1 MILGVVWNRQEKV
14 LSKLQRDSLIWKIF
28 LRKNENWRRSYSFN
42 YCFFYPGWLVLSQIE
57 AVIFN
62 GNGHQNMN
70 HNLLGNISF
79 SFSLCWITYLQMC
92 QRFNAAFPD
101 PDQTLCHIG
110 KSNIDFWRLH
120 FHGHVYPLH
129 NIILIRRIYHIQLA
143 QFELI
148 ILMSQESTVYLI
160 FVLRYTSNHSLII
173 TQWLLSKMAY
183 NVQTVQIWKV
193 PKLFI
198 VLQSQMLPKMFF
210 RSSSSFS
217 LTTKCS
223 QPIRIHIELDV

>member
-1 MILGVVWNRQEKV
+1 M
-14 LSKLQRDSLIWKIF
+14 
-28 LRKNENWRRSYSFN
+28 
-42 YCFFYPGWLVLSQIE
+42 FFYPGWLVLSQIE

-101 PDQTLCHIG
+101 PDQTRCHIG
-110 KSNIDFWRLH
+110 KSNIDFWRYH

-129 NIILIRRIYHIQLA
+129 NVILIRRIYHIQLA